1 VNEAQLRRVST
12 AVMTAGDVLARLG
25 ANSTGQ
31 GVGLRGG
38 SFRAVS
44 DASTAHIR
52 LNQVRWTEDL
62 TVSGTIDKPLARTGM
77 VRALLQLATADGLGG
92 ELAVEWPEGIAGSSA
107 DIRGALGGAVVRAR
121 TPAP

>member
-1 VNEAQLRRVST
+1 
-12 AVMTAGDVLARLG
+12 
-25 ANSTGQ
+25 
-31 GVGLRGG
+31 
-38 SFRAVS
+38 
-44 DASTAHIR
+44 
-52 LNQVRWTEDL
+52 
-62 TVSGTIDKPLARTGM
+62 M